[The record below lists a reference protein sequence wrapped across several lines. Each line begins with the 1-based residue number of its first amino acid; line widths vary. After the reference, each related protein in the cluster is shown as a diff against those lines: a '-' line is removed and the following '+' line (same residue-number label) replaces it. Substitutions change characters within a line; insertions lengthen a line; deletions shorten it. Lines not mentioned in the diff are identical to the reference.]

1 MHEELLKRRLTEY
14 ADRGAGAAVQPGAD
28 DIRRRA
34 RRHYR
39 RAAVLAATGVLLVAG
54 LGVGLGLRGDTTTPT
69 VDQPQPPTT
78 SPGPSPTG
86 PPVRPGPPV
95 LPSTTAPAV
104 RPTARVTLQP
114 NGLGVA
120 RFGATQQ
127 QALGALR
134 AKLGRPDETSS
145 WKNGSTPFGICP
157 GATRAVR
164 WGRLYVLFTNGP
176 TRYAAAGRW
185 HLFAYQ
191 VDAVQRTKVDPNYSG
206 PTPPPEPPPLRGESP
221 KTADGVGFGS
231 TVAELRAAYGGRL
244 RMSYGE
250 PGMVHRFRVRFGA
263 GGELSGGL
271 SGGTPAAKVT
281 FLAAGAPCGE

>member
-1 MHEELLKRRLTEY
+1 
-14 ADRGAGAAVQPGAD
+14 V
-28 DIRRRA
+28 
-34 RRHYR
+34 
-39 RAAVLAATGVLLVAG
+39 VL
-54 LGVGLGLRGDTTTPT
+54 
-69 VDQPQPPTT
+69 
-78 SPGPSPTG
+78 
-86 PPVRPGPPV
+86 RPD
-95 LPSTTAPAV
+95 
-104 RPTARVTLQP
+104 
-114 NGLGVA
+114 GLGVA
-120 RFGATQQ
+120 SFGATQR

-134 AKLGRPDETSS
+134 AKLGRPDETGS

-191 VDAVQRTKVDPNYSG
+191 VDAVQRT
-206 PTPPPEPPPLRGESP
+206 
-221 KTADGVGFGS
+221 
-231 TVAELRAAYGGRL
+231 VAELRAAYGGRL

-271 SGGTPAAKVT
+271 SGGTPTATVT
-281 FLAAGAPCGE
+281 GLAAGARCGE